1 MKHGTIAISKTNSES
16 FLVIIELSEDGTIWM
31 TKNEIATLF
40 DVYHSSVETNLKRLF
55 QSNELCKMDVKKEEL
70 NILGNGQK
78 YVFEDFNLEVIIA
91 LSYRLKSYSCNLFR
105 HWISKQVTIS

>member
-16 FLVIIELSEDGTIWM
+16 FLVIIELSEDGTVWL